1 MKKLSRKLENELRR
15 QDEDAYL
22 QYYYALRKRFETSK
36 VNNLSL
42 MTRKRIY
49 PILISVIRLRN
60 RINGYHH
67 TVIGDDRE
75 KTDRPKIFAI
85 THICKADIEVVSEA
99 LKEHYYL
106 LSGDFEII
114 ATKLE
119 KSMG

>member
-15 QDEDAYL
+15 QNEDAYL

-42 MTRKRIY
+42 KTRKRIY

-60 RINGYHH
+60 RINRYHH

-106 LSGDFEII
+106 LSGDF
-114 ATKLE
+114 
-119 KSMG
+119 